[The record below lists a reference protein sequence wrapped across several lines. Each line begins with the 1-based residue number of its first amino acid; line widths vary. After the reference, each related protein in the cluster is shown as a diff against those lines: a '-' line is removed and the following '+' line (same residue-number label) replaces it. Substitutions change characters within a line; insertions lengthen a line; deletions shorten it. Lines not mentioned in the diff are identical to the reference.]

1 MNTELTFRLAQTSDF
16 DEILKLSEGVYDG
29 QDYLPLRFHKWM
41 QMVNVA
47 VMLAHSSGRL
57 IGLVQCS
64 VVGRTAVRQAAR
76 VLPEFRGR
84 GVYKRLSKAMN
95 EFVRRHYPAVQRE
108 MFTSNMCHFPAREI
122 TEMRSIRTSAVNK
135 SLFALE
141 SLKVNFSDQVEPCM
155 KEYLCEVIFTSPFA
169 RNLFPY
175 NSIILDW
182 IPMEP
187 LQSNIDHF
195 HHELGHDFYTVVDKC
210 GEDAIPRS
218 VSFGVLS
225 PRVGCTDWSVTIY
238 TSDPSLYEAH
248 VVHQLQHAFQVA
260 DGDIFVCFI
269 QDKSF
274 SKQGRRLLRECL
286 PQVEFDEEWSTLF
299 VCENEIQSQEA

>member
-1 MNTELTFRLAQTSDF
+1 M
-16 DEILKLSEGVYDG
+16 
-29 QDYLPLRFHKWM
+29 
-41 QMVNVA
+41 
-47 VMLAHSSGRL
+47 
-57 IGLVQCS
+57 
-64 VVGRTAVRQAAR
+64 RQAAR
-76 VLPEFRGR
+76 ISPESRGQ

-108 MFTSNMCHFPAREI
+108 MFASTACQFPAREI
-122 TEMRSIRTSAVNK
+122 TEMGIIRTSAVNK

-141 SLKVNFSDQVEPCM
+141 SLKVNFSDQIKLCR
-155 KEYLCEVIFTSPFA
+155 KDYLCDVIFSSFVV
-169 RNLFPY
+169 RKLLPY

-187 LQSNIDHF
+187 LRSNIDHF
-195 HHELGHDFYTVVDKC
+195 KQELGHDFYFAGEKC

-218 VSFGVLS
+218 VRVGALL
-225 PRVGCTDWSVTIY
+225 PRVGCTVWTVTIY

-248 VVHQLQHAFQVA
+248 IMHELQHAFEVA
-260 DGDIFVCFI
+260 DGDFFICFI

-286 PQVEFDEEWSTLF
+286 PQVEFDEACSTFFL
-299 VCENEIQSQEA
+299 CENEIQSQEA